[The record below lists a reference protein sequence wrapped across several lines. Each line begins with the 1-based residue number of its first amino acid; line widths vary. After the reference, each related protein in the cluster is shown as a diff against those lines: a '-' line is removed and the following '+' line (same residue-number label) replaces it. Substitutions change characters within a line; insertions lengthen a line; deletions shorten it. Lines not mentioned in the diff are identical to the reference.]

1 MEKIELLAPSGD
13 LNRLKIAILY
23 GADAIYIGGKD
34 FNLRSNAINFTI
46 DEIRE
51 ACSFAHKYSKKV
63 YLTLNIFFHNEDTE
77 NIEEYI
83 KKVVDCKIDAF
94 IVSDPYIISYIKD
107 NYPSVEVHLS
117 TQNSTTNY
125 KAVEYFKKERVDRVV
140 LARELSK
147 DEIKEIID
155 KTGLDIEVFI
165 HGAMCTCLSGRCAL
179 SNYITRRDA
188 NRGGCAQVC
197 RFNLQT
203 NEEKDFTMASKDL
216 NMTTHIKDLIEI
228 GVRSLKIEGRMRSP
242 YYIATVI
249 STYRKIIDSYY
260 DNSLTE
266 EKLAEYN
273 ERLKVVAN
281 RASSTHFFTKEA
293 DETDQYFSGRNEF
306 SNQDYLGLIIDYDNA
321 NKCLVLKERNYFKVG
336 DKVEIFTPD
345 FKFYNYT
352 VEKIYDE
359 NMNSLD
365 VARHPE
371 QILKLPFKESLPQY
385 SMIRMLEKK
394 ED

>member
-51 ACSFAHKYSKKV
+51 ACTFAHKYNKKV

-83 KKVVDCKIDAF
+83 KEVVDCKIDAF
-94 IVSDPYIISYIKD
+94 IVSDPYIISYIKE
-107 NYPSVEVHLS
+107 NFPSVEVHLS

-125 KAVEYFKKERVDRVV
+125 KAVEYFKNERVDRVV

-155 KTGLDIEVFI
+155 KTGIDIEVFI

-179 SNYITRRDA
+179 SNYITKRDA

-197 RFNLQT
+197 RFNLET

-216 NMTTHIKDLIEI
+216 NMTTYIKDLIEV
-228 GVRSLKIEGRMRSP
+228 GVKSLKIEGRMRSP

-293 DETDQYFSGRNEF
+293 DEADQYFSGRNEF
-306 SNQDYLGLIIDYDNA
+306 SNQDYLGLIIDYDNT
-321 NKCLVLKERNYFKVG
+321 NRCLVLKERNYFKVG

-359 NMNSLD
+359 NMNSLE

-371 QILKLPFKESLPQY
+371 QILKLPFKENLPPY
-385 SMIRMLEKK
+385 SMIRMLERK
-394 ED
+394 

>member
-51 ACSFAHKYSKKV
+51 ACTFAHKYNKKV

-83 KKVVDCKIDAF
+83 KEVVGCKIDAF
-94 IVSDPYIISYIKD
+94 IVSDPYIISYIKE
-107 NYPSVEVHLS
+107 NFPSVEVHLS

-125 KAVEYFKKERVDRVV
+125 KAVEYFKNERVDRVV

-155 KTGLDIEVFI
+155 KTGIDIEVFI

-179 SNYITRRDA
+179 SNYITKRDA

-197 RFNLQT
+197 RFNLET

-216 NMTTHIKDLIEI
+216 NMTTYIKDLIEI
-228 GVRSLKIEGRMRSP
+228 GVKSLKIEGRMRSP

-306 SNQDYLGLIIDYDNA
+306 SNQDYLGLIIDYDNT

-336 DKVEIFTPD
+336 DKVEIFTPE

-359 NMNSLD
+359 NMNSLE

-371 QILKLPFKESLPQY
+371 QILKLPFKENLPPY
-385 SMIRMLEKK
+385 SMIRMLERK
-394 ED
+394 

>member
-34 FNLRSNAINFTI
+34 YNLRSNAINFTI

-51 ACSFAHKYSKKV
+51 ACTFAHKYNKKV
-63 YLTLNIFFHNEDTE
+63 YLTLNIFFHNEDTR

-107 NYPSVEVHLS
+107 SFPSVEVHLS

-125 KAVEYFKKERVDRVV
+125 KAVEYFKDERVDRVV

-155 KTGLDIEVFI
+155 KTGIDIEVFI

-197 RFNLQT
+197 RFNLET
-203 NEEKDFTMASKDL
+203 DEEKDFTMASKDL

-228 GVRSLKIEGRMRSP
+228 GVKSLKIEGRMRSP

-273 ERLKVVAN
+273 KRLKVVAN

-293 DETDQYFSGRNEF
+293 DDTDQYFSGRNEF
-306 SNQDYLGLIIDYDNA
+306 SNQDYLGLIIDYDDD

-359 NMNSLD
+359 DMNPLE

-371 QILKLPFKESLPQY
+371 QILKLPFKESLPAY
-385 SMIRMLEKK
+385 SMIRMLERK
-394 ED
+394 EK

>member
-51 ACSFAHKYSKKV
+51 ACTFAHKYDKKV

-83 KKVVDCKIDAF
+83 KEVVGCKIDAF
-94 IVSDPYIISYIKD
+94 IVSDPYIISYIKE
-107 NYPSVEVHLS
+107 NFPSVEVHLS

-125 KAVEYFKKERVDRVV
+125 KAVEYFKNERVDRVV

-155 KTGLDIEVFI
+155 KTGIDIEVFI

-179 SNYITRRDA
+179 SNYITKRDA

-197 RFNLQT
+197 RFNLET

-216 NMTTHIKDLIEI
+216 NMTTYIKDLIEI
-228 GVRSLKIEGRMRSP
+228 GVKSLKIEGRMRSP

-293 DETDQYFSGRNEF
+293 DEADQYFSGRNEF
-306 SNQDYLGLIIDYDNA
+306 SNQDYLGLIIDYDNT
-321 NKCLVLKERNYFKVG
+321 NRCLVLKERNYFKVG

-359 NMNSLD
+359 NMNSLE

-371 QILKLPFKESLPQY
+371 QILKLPFKESLPPY
-385 SMIRMLEKK
+385 SMIRMLERK
-394 ED
+394 

>member
-51 ACSFAHKYSKKV
+51 ACSFAHKYNKKV

-125 KAVEYFKKERVDRVV
+125 KAVEYFKKESVDRVV

>member
-51 ACSFAHKYSKKV
+51 ACSFAHKYNKKV